1 MININLPKKL
11 AYPTYNFNVKSENNV
26 TFVFDEI
33 RKKWLVLTPEEW
45 VRQHIVFYLVDQKGY
60 PASLIGVEKTVVI
73 NTLKKRFDIVCFN
86 NRAEPILII
95 ECKAPEIVLQRTT
108 IEQVNRYNEVI
119 GAAIMMITNG
129 IDTYLMRKNSSNN
142 TISYLNEI
150 PHYKDFI

>member
-1 MININLPKKL
+1 MNLPKKL
-11 AYPTYNFNVKSENNV
+11 AYPSYNFNIKSENNI
-26 TFVFDEI
+26 TYIFDEI

-60 PASLIGVEKTVVI
+60 PASLIGIEKTVVI
-73 NTLKKRFDIVCFN
+73 NTRKKRFDIVCFN

-129 IDTYLMRKNSSNN
+129 METFLMKKNSSNN
-142 TISYLNEI
+142 VISYLNDI
-150 PHYKDFI
+150 PHYQEFC